1 MLMLYMC
8 MHAQSCPTLCKPTR
22 LLCPWDSPSKNTGVG
37 SHFLLQ
43 RIFLIQGLN
52 PHLLF
57 LLHGRQILY
66 PLSHWGSLYLSHFSE
81 IPWTIACQAPL
92 SMGLLRQEY

>member
-22 LLCPWDSPSKNTGVG
+22 LLCPWDSPSKNTGVA

-43 RIFLIQGLN
+43 GLFLTQGSDLYLL
-52 PHLLF
+52 HLLRWQ
-57 LLHGRQILY
+57 LGSL
-66 PLSHWGSLYLSHFSE
+66 PLSYLGSDTHMYS
-81 IPWTIACQAPL
+81 
-92 SMGLLRQEY
+92 Y